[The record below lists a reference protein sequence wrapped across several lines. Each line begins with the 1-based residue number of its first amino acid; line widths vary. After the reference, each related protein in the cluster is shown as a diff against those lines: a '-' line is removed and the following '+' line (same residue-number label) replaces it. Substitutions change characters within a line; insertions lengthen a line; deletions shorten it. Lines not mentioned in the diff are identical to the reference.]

1 MINKRHWII
10 ALFIAFT
17 LHAAAF
23 FTFAS
28 TSKLDDSAK
37 DKGKSGIEIDLG
49 MLGDLGLAMA
59 DPVVQEVVTEKEPE
73 PEVEPEIQP
82 PEVVEP
88 LQAEPESI
96 PEPVKLDPKPI
107 VQKNDVHIKTQ
118 VKPPEVKKVKEKKK
132 EIPKEKPKPIQPV
145 QEKTDTTAKKSAE
158 KPTSSTSTARD
169 KKITTGSEN
178 TITTGGQKGAER
190 SYFAELS
197 AKLARHKRY
206 PNRARRLNEEG
217 IVVLFFVVNRTGNI
231 IESHIS
237 KSSGYSK
244 LDDAVLRMLKKS
256 SPLPAFPDEMEQS
269 QLSINIP
276 ISFKLN
282 DKY

>member
-244 LDDAVLRMLKKS
+244 LYDAVLRMLKKS
-256 SPLPAFPDEMEQS
+256 STLPEFT
-269 QLSINIP
+269 
-276 ISFKLN
+276 
-282 DKY
+282 Y